1 MNSQP
6 CPREH
11 DVVLALK
18 SDRWAGELRSH
29 AESCPLCH
37 ETVAVATA
45 LQQVAEETVLPVS
58 YRTLWLRAQ
67 FSRKHERLSQ
77 LDRIAL
83 VGVFAVALIGIAGV
97 VFWKWPLV
105 HAWFTNASSE
115 PVSNLPLYIAAGCA
129 ALVWFLTEEV
139 LREES

>member
-1 MNSQP
+1 MNTQP

-18 SDRWAGELRSH
+18 SGNWASELHSH
-29 AESCPLCH
+29 SESCPFCR
-37 ETVAVATA
+37 ETVTVATA
-45 LQQVAEETVLPVS
+45 LQHVPGETVLPVS
-58 YRTLWLRAQ
+58 YRILWLRAQ
-67 FSRKHERLSQ
+67 FTRKHERLSQ
-77 LDRIAL
+77 LDRITL
-83 VGVFAVALIGIAGV
+83 VGVFAVALIGFAGV

-105 HAWFTNASSE
+105 HAWFTNGSSE

-139 LREES
+139 LREN